1 MACTTMLVA
10 VLLVVVPSGR
20 ASGGANPQSDGPT
33 VPTGVTSNKLINM
46 PNWHTKVLA
55 GSAIAV
61 RYKTRGTTG
70 ADVVRQLHAA
80 AVMSAADG
88 DGDGDGDDDANNA
101 PASTVQVYVPSQLP
115 YRGALKMLKARQQTR
130 REGTAMCP
138 PAPGHRPPPR
148 STSSGAAASRRTS
161 PATRNLAKSGD
172 RTGW

>member
-1 MACTTMLVA
+1 MLVA

-33 VPTGVTSNKLINM
+33 VPTGVTSGNLINV
-46 PNWHTKVLA
+46 PDWHTKVLA

-80 AVMSAADG
+80 AVVSAADG